1 MRQDRSVL
9 KVRRFQDGDA
19 GAVWDLHRS
28 TDDDGHRG
36 NGPWDEDLRS
46 VRSFYIEDGGEFF
59 VGVLEGRLVA
69 MGALRHVTGSVA
81 ELKRLGVHPAFR
93 RRGFGR
99 MLLEGLEDR
108 ARELGYRKLR
118 LDAPVRQTAA
128 HDLFVEAGYRQ
139 VGRGQLA
146 GVEVIYFEKRIHEKA
161 V

>member
-9 KVRRFQDGDA
+9 EVRRFQDGDA
-19 GAVWDLHRS
+19 GAVWELHRS
-28 TDDDGHRG
+28 ADDDGHRG

-46 VRSFYIEDGGEFF
+46 IRSFYIEDGGEFF

-128 HDLFVEAGYRQ
+128 HDLFVAAGYRQ

-146 GVEVIYFEKRIHEKA
+146 GVEVIYFEKRIHEKLG
-161 V
+161 